1 MENYTLPTKLLSTL
15 SKQCN
20 SIFRHFVTGYVKVC
34 VDKQEPENRG
44 QSGLPG
50 WTMLLQGKVDFLVGS
65 CHCCQAHLDVR
76 VGQCVP
82 SSATSG
88 EQGSTCM
95 TRCRIPAALSPV
107 LRAWGHALSQTQPQ
121 LFKSTKLTLLWTHP
135 GPHPPIPF
143 SPQNQK
149 ASPGGQPQPFR
160 IQLHF
165 PIYSSSISSKPVLL
179 GGSSMVCW
187 RTGQVPELVLSF
199 GQRSNC
205 PPPLSTEAPF
215 LKPFSVVN
223 NPVYMEIWTTESKWP
238 PLPKSQQVQRNVIS
252 L

>member
-1 MENYTLPTKLLSTL
+1 MEFPKGFRRYKRTYKRYTSGKNSIHIAEGSSSSVKRETSGQEKESETPTISQSQTFANKNKKMENYTLPTKLLSTL

-50 WTMLLQGKVDFLVGS
+50 WTMLLQDKVDFLVGS

-88 EQGSTCM
+88 EQGSTGM

-107 LRAWGHALSQTQPQ
+107 LRA
-121 LFKSTKLTLLWTHP
+121 
-135 GPHPPIPF
+135 
-143 SPQNQK
+143 
-149 ASPGGQPQPFR
+149 
-160 IQLHF
+160 
-165 PIYSSSISSKPVLL
+165 
-179 GGSSMVCW
+179 
-187 RTGQVPELVLSF
+187 
-199 GQRSNC
+199 
-205 PPPLSTEAPF
+205 
-215 LKPFSVVN
+215 
-223 NPVYMEIWTTESKWP
+223 
-238 PLPKSQQVQRNVIS
+238 
-252 L
+252 